1 MALPASVY
9 GAVCIRLWRFLRPF
23 TGARGQADVF
33 VSRRV
38 VDDVLWSDVL
48 TPPPPRTEWTRR
60 VLHPVLIGHAASL
73 SGAYLVAHAQEH
85 ERAGRVRAH
94 DRPAAQEGLQQ
105 LAVAFRP
112 PPPLSLAP
120 PTRPPT
126 VLSPSLSPTPP
137 KAGGRACA
145 ARRA

>member
-48 TPPPPRTEWTRR
+48 TPPPL
-60 VLHPVLIGHAASL
+60 VLSGHAAS
-73 SGAYLVAHAQEH
+73 
-85 ERAGRVRAH
+85 
-94 DRPAAQEGLQQ
+94 
-105 LAVAFRP
+105 F
-112 PPPLSLAP
+112 
-120 PTRPPT
+120 
-126 VLSPSLSPTPP
+126 TPY
-137 KAGGRACA
+137 
-145 ARRA
+145 